1 MWLVAD
7 SGSTKTD
14 WILFNSTGQMQTV
27 TTAGL
32 NPLYLSK
39 TAFIAELEHSI
50 LADWATEVTQVWFY
64 GAGCG
69 TNEAINKTQVWLSA
83 IFINAKIEVESDL
96 LGAARATC
104 EANEGIVAI
113 LGTGSNSCYYDG
125 KDIKEH
131 IKPLGFILGDE
142 GSGAAL
148 GKALLKKLLRDEF
161 SSSLSKLIY
170 KEIGLDYHKII
181 SKVYKEEWPNRFIAS
196 CAKALFLYKEEAEI
210 EKILTKEFDTFALL
224 IKKYG
229 STLKVNLIGSVGFY
243 FKDFIATSLQDQGL
257 EIGLVLKSPTEALVG
272 YHLQNQ
278 H

>member
-7 SGSTKTD
+7 SGSTKTE
-14 WILFNSTGQMQTV
+14 WILFNSSEQVQAV

-32 NPLYLSK
+32 NPLYLSEA
-39 TAFIAELEHSI
+39 TFFAELDSTVLI
-50 LADWATEVTQVWFY
+50 DWASQITRIWFY

-69 TNEAINKTQVWLSA
+69 TNEVKNKTQVWLSA

-104 EANEGIVAI
+104 GTNEGIAAI

-142 GSGAAL
+142 GSGTAL
-148 GKALLKKLLRDEF
+148 GKALLKKLLRDELPTK
-161 SSSLSKLIY
+161 LSNSIY
-170 KEIGLDYHKII
+170 QELGLGYDEIV

-196 CAKALFLYKEEAEI
+196 CSSVLYSYKEEPEI
-210 EKILTKEFDTFALL
+210 EALINQEFDKFTFL
-224 IKKYG
+224 IKTYLSNSKI
-229 STLKVNLIGSVGFY
+229 NFIGSIAFY
-243 FKDFIATSLQDQGL
+243 FKIFIKTSLQKQGL
-257 EIGLVLKSPTEALVG
+257 KIGLVLKSPTEALVA
-272 YHLQNQ
+272 YHLQP
-278 H
+278 

>member
-1 MWLVAD
+1 MWLIAD
-7 SGSTKTD
+7 SGSTKTE
-14 WILFNSTGQMQTV
+14 WILFDSTGQMQTV

-39 TAFIAELEHSI
+39 TAFIAELEDPI
-50 LADWATEVTQVWFY
+50 LVDLASQVTRVWFY

-69 TNEAINKTQVWLSA
+69 DTKINYTTANWLKSFFVKA
-83 IFINAKIEVESDL
+83 HVNVASDL

-104 EANEGIVAI
+104 GTSKGIVAI

-125 KDIKEH
+125 KGIKMH

-148 GKALLKKLLRDEF
+148 GKALLKKLLRGEF
-161 SSSLSKLIY
+161 SSNLSKLIY

-210 EKILTKEFDTFALL
+210 ENVLRKEFDTFTLL
-224 IKKYG
+224 IKKYE
-229 STLKVNLIGSVGFY
+229 STLKINLIGSIGFY
-243 FKDFIATSLQDQGL
+243 FKDFIATSLQNQGL
-257 EIGLVLKSPTEALVG
+257 EIGKALKSPTEALVG
-272 YHLQNQ
+272 YHLQNNG
-278 H
+278 

>member
-1 MWLVAD
+1 MWLIAD
-7 SGSTKTD
+7 SGSTKTE
-14 WILFNSTGQMQTV
+14 WILFDSTGQMQTV

-32 NPLYLSK
+32 NPLYLSE
-39 TAFIAELEHSI
+39 TAFIAELEDPI
-50 LADWATEVTQVWFY
+50 LVDWASQVTRVWFY

-69 TNEAINKTQVWLSA
+69 DTKINYTTANWLKSFFVKA
-83 IFINAKIEVESDL
+83 HVNVASDL

-104 EANEGIVAI
+104 GTSKGIVAI

-125 KDIKEH
+125 KGIKMH

-161 SSSLSKLIY
+161 SSNLSKLIY

-210 EKILTKEFDTFALL
+210 EKVLRKEFDTFTLL
-224 IKKYG
+224 IKKYE
-229 STLKVNLIGSVGFY
+229 STLKINLIGSIGFY

-257 EIGLVLKSPTEALVG
+257 EIGKVLKSPTEALVG
-272 YHLQNQ
+272 YHLQNKD
-278 H
+278 

>member
-1 MWLVAD
+1 MRLIAD
-7 SGSTKTD
+7 SGSTKTE
-14 WILFNSTGQMQTV
+14 WILFDSTRQMQTV

-32 NPLYLSK
+32 NPLYLSEA
-39 TAFIAELEHSI
+39 AFIAELEHSI

-69 TNEAINKTQVWLSA
+69 TIEVKNKTQAWLSG

-104 EANEGIVAI
+104 RTSEGIAAI

-125 KDIKEH
+125 KNIKMH

-161 SSSLSKLIY
+161 SPNLSKLIY
-170 KEIGLDYHKII
+170 KKIGLDYHEII

-210 EKILTKEFDTFALL
+210 EKILRKEFDTFALL

-229 STLKVNLIGSVGFY
+229 STLKVNLIGSIGFY
-243 FKDFIATSLQDQGL
+243 FKDFIKASLQKQGL
-257 EIGLVLKSPTEALVG
+257 ETGLVLKSPTEALVG
-272 YHLQNQ
+272 YHLQKK